1 MSENGHDDREA
12 EEVHDGTPRM
22 RGSVS
27 WDEGR
32 QQQQQSS
39 GEDTGSESRSH
50 NREVQSW
57 SGTLAGL
64 AQNVFGGNST
74 SAHAALGAASD
85 DEINIS
91 TSSFNSR
98 PPLPPPPPQRRHSA
112 EQEYHRK
119 NQEFLQQAT
128 VIGLK
133 KANSAPTTSTFGTPS
148 PNTQFRKRLHLKAI
162 EEYDDG
168 QESFV
173 VLPGNRSRNNTGNS
187 SSPANH
193 IMNNNHHGTS
203 HQHPPATLAAGAGD
217 DWTTTSIKFDREGN
231 DDLSVMS
238 SLAGSVHYGSYN
250 NNGSRRPG
258 QSARDAEAERLR
270 LANFEWEQEER
281 FQERKRDME
290 TKLSNVLRQNGTS
303 KVSSECVLFL

>member
-1 MSENGHDDREA
+1 MSENSHDESEVESEV
-12 EEVHDGTPRM
+12 EENR
-22 RGSVS
+22 
-27 WDEGR
+27 
-32 QQQQQSS
+32 QQQSS
-39 GEDTGSESRSH
+39 GEVTGSE
-50 NREVQSW
+50 
-57 SGTLAGL
+57 LAGL
-64 AQNVFGGNST
+64 AQHVFGGIST
-74 SAHAALGAASD
+74 SAYAALGATSD
-85 DEINIS
+85 DEINNS
-91 TSSFNSR
+91 NSSFNSR
-98 PPLPPPPPQRRHSA
+98 PPLPPPPPQRQNSA

-133 KANSAPTTSTFGTPS
+133 KANSASTTSTYGAATPS

-168 QESFV
+168 QQSFV
-173 VLPGNRSRNNTGNS
+173 VLPGSRSRNNTGYS

-193 IMNNNHHGTS
+193 IIVNNHHHGTH

-231 DDLSVMS
+231 DDQSVMS
-238 SLAGSVHYGSYN
+238 SLAGSIHYGSYN

-281 FQERKRDME
+281 FQQRKRDME
-290 TKLSNVLRQNGTS
+290 KKLSNVLRQNGTS
-303 KVSSECVLFL
+303 KVSRTFILVFVIEHEKL